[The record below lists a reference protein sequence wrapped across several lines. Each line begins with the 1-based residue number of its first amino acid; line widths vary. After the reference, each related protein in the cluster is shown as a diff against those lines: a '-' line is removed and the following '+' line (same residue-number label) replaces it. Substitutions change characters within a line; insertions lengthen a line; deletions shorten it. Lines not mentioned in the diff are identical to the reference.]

1 MNAITRCLV
10 VTIDGAAG
18 TGKTTVAQE
27 LARRLGTDCLDTGAM
42 YRAVAVLAIEQGIDP
57 TDGKALARTIQKI
70 GIRFDWEKQPPAILL
85 GGRDVSKRIRD
96 LEISNVV
103 SIVAKQAEVRKI
115 LVDQQR
121 AIGKSHPLLVTE
133 GRDQGSIV
141 FPDAPVQFFLKAE
154 MNERTQRRVQQLR
167 ESGSSVDVTQVKDDI
182 LARDRLDTTR
192 DDDPL
197 ICPKDAIMIDTSDK
211 TVMEVADLMEEAV
224 NNYLST

>member
-1 MNAITRCLV
+1 LV

-141 FPDAPVQFFLKAE
+141 FPDAPVQFFLEAE

-167 ESGSSVDVTQVKDDI
+167 ESGSSVDVTQVQDDI